1 MKNRLALAFVA
12 LGLTGAAAPAAELSV
27 APLYRPVPFVPRQTV
42 EWTGIY
48 LGVNA
53 GYGWGP
59 TSASTSFQG
68 DPQAG
73 NIFASFDSRTS

>member
-1 MKNRLALAFVA
+1 MKKRLALAFVA
-12 LGLTGAAAPAAELSV
+12 LGLTPAAAPAGELDV

-53 GYGWGP
+53 GYGWGTHIGKYIVP
-59 TSASTSFQG
+59 GRSAG
-68 DPQAG
+68 G
-73 NIFASFDSRTS
+73 